1 MKVYSIFNSIS
12 GEVGNV
18 PQGTLTTFVRLAG
31 CNLRCT
37 FCDTPKTWTEEGAKD
52 MSPEEIV
59 AKVREIGA
67 GHILVTGGEPM
78 MQPDIKGLLNLLRA
92 KKYSVSVET
101 NGSIPIPP
109 WVRYVNWIVDYKL
122 PGSGMGHMMQPKIF
136 ARLPPTAW
144 VKFVCASMSD
154 LEEAVRVIAIMK
166 GLGLRQFAVSPVLG
180 KIDPVKMIEY
190 LQTGK
195 HFDIVFSLQIH
206 KFIWPEGETEK

>member
-1 MKVYSIFNSIS
+1 MKIFSIFNSIS

-31 CNLRCT
+31 CNLRCS
-37 FCDTPKTWTEEGAKD
+37 FCDTPKTWTEEGAVD

-67 GHILVTGGEPM
+67 GHVLVTGGEPM
-78 MQPDIKGLLNLLRA
+78 MQPNTKRLLSLLLDQE
-92 KKYSVSVET
+92 YSVSVET
-101 NGSIPIPP
+101 NGSMPIPGLP
-109 WVRYVNWIVDYKL
+109 DVNWIVDYKL
-122 PGSGMGHMMQPKIF
+122 PDSGMSHMMKTEVF
-136 ARLPPTAW
+136 AGLPPTAW
-144 VKFVCASMSD
+144 IKFVCASMFD
-154 LEEAVRVIAIMK
+154 LKDAIEVIATLK
-166 GLGLRQFAVSPVLG
+166 GFGLRQFAVSPVLG

-190 LQTGK
+190 LQAGK